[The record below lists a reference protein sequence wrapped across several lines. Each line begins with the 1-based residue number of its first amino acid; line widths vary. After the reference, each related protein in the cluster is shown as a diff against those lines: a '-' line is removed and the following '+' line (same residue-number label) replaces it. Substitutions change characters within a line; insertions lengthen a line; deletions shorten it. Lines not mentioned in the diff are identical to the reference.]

1 MEQIFDT
8 FRQHFKEVLPLGN
21 LHILENDNASAIHIT
36 SKLAKSL

>member
-21 LHILENDNASAIHIT
+21 LHILENDNAIT
-36 SKLAKSL
+36 YNINKKKK